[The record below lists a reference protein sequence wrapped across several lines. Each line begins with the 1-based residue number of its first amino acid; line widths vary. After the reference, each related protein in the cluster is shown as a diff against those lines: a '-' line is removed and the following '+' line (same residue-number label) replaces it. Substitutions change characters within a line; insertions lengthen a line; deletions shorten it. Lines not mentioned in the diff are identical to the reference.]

1 MEGVTQMRYILKD
14 ADRPLLEFSA
24 NMQSSEA
31 DLQIQKIY
39 EENRAFLPLDLTLT
53 NEGVERWLK
62 HRTIPK
68 NRAYVDALLS
78 KTGLSINR
86 PLGIIAVCKGL
97 SLNDCYWVDQADDQT
112 TFEKVNLYDNR
123 FSQVLASIAFTG
135 YGSSVRTS
143 LLTSPEFSTN
153 GMLPKCW
160 RRVRGKIYLYK
171 GGTSGFSNTGFEPY
185 SELYAYQV
193 ARTMGVNAIPYSL
206 TKDLKKTLC
215 SRCELFTSKEYSY
228 MPVGQLVKRGGMSAI
243 RAYYATLGQ
252 EFVDALDD
260 MIVFDAVIC
269 NTDRHYGNFGVLI
282 DNATNRIAKPAP
294 LFDHGNALFSL
305 GGPDL
310 WEDETAFR
318 TYADSLLPV
327 AYDSFFEEAATVMQ
341 PRHHRMLRK
350 LLDFRFD
357 RRATRYNLPAKRLA
371 MIEQEVRRRARWL
384 LQ

>member
-1 MEGVTQMRYILKD
+1 MRYILKD

-31 DLQIQKIY
+31 DLQIQKIH
-39 EENRAFLPLDLTLT
+39 EENRAFLPLNLALT

-112 TFEKVNLYDNR
+112 TFEKVNLYENR

-228 MPVGQLVKRGGMSAI
+228 MPVGQLVKRGGMPAI

-357 RRATRYNLPAKRLA
+357 RRATRYNLPANRLA
-371 MIEQEVRRRARWL
+371 MIEQ
-384 LQ
+384 

>member
-1 MEGVTQMRYILKD
+1 MRYILKD

-31 DLQIQKIY
+31 DLQIQKIH
-39 EENRAFLPLDLTLT
+39 EENRAFLPLNLTLT

-97 SLNDCYWVDQADDQT
+97 SLNDCYWVDQADDPT

-327 AYDSFFEEAATVMQ
+327 AYDRFFEEAATVMQ

-357 RRATRYNLPAKRLA
+357 RRATRYNLPANRLG
-371 MIEQEVRRRARWL
+371 MIEQEVRRRARGL
-384 LQ
+384 L

>member
-1 MEGVTQMRYILKD
+1 MRYILKD

-31 DLQIQKIY
+31 DLQIQKIH
-39 EENRAFLPLDLTLT
+39 EENRAFLPLNLTLT

-310 WEDETAFR
+310 WEDENAFR

-357 RRATRYNLPAKRLA
+357 RRATRYNLPANRLA

-384 LQ
+384 L

>member
-1 MEGVTQMRYILKD
+1 MRYILKD

-31 DLQIQKIY
+31 DLQIQKIH
-39 EENRAFLPLDLTLT
+39 EENRAFLPLNLTLT

-357 RRATRYNLPAKRLA
+357 RRATRYNLPANRLA

-384 LQ
+384 L

>member
-1 MEGVTQMRYILKD
+1 MRYILKD
-14 ADRPLLEFSA
+14 ADKPLLEFSA

-31 DLQIQKIY
+31 DLHIEKIY
-39 EENRAFLPLDLTLT
+39 EENKVFLPLNLTVT
-53 NEGVERWLK
+53 NEGLERWLR

-97 SLNDCYWVDQADDQT
+97 SLTDCYWVDLVDAPT
-112 TFEKVNLYDNR
+112 SFAKVNLYDNR
-123 FSQVLASIAFTG
+123 FSQVLAAIAFTG

-143 LLTSPEFSTN
+143 LLSSPEFSTN

-160 RRVRGKIYLYK
+160 RRIRGKIYLYK

-193 ARTMGVNAIPYSL
+193 ARTMGINAIPYTL

-215 SRCELFTSKEYSY
+215 SRCELFTSKAYSY
-228 MPVGQLVKRGGMSAI
+228 MPVGQLVKKGGMKAV
-243 RAYYATLGQ
+243 RDFYATLGPA
-252 EFVDALDD
+252 FADALAD

-282 DNATNRIAKPAP
+282 DNRTNTIAKPAP

-310 WEDETAFR
+310 WDDESAFH

-327 AYDSFFEEAATVMQ
+327 AYDDFFVEAAIVLQ
-341 PRHHRMLRK
+341 PRHHRMLRR

-357 RRATRYNLPAKRLA
+357 RRATRYNLPANRLT
-371 MIEQEVRRRARWL
+371 MIEKEIRRRAQHL
-384 LQ
+384 LQQNRQVK

>member
-1 MEGVTQMRYILKD
+1 MRYILKD

-31 DLQIQKIY
+31 DLQIQKIH
-39 EENRAFLPLDLTLT
+39 EENRAFLPLNLALT

-269 NTDRHYGNFGVLI
+269 NTDRHFGNFGVLI
-282 DNATNRIAKPAP
+282 DNRTNTIAKPAP

-310 WEDETAFR
+310 WEDENAFR

-357 RRATRYNLPAKRLA
+357 RRATRYNLPANRLA

>member
-1 MEGVTQMRYILKD
+1 MRYILKD

-31 DLQIQKIY
+31 DLQIQKIH
-39 EENRAFLPLDLTLT
+39 EENRAFLPLNLTLT

-97 SLNDCYWVDQADDQT
+97 SLNDCYWVDQADDPT

-327 AYDSFFEEAATVMQ
+327 EYDSFFEEAATVMQ

-357 RRATRYNLPAKRLA
+357 RRATRYNLPANRLG

-384 LQ
+384 L

>member
-1 MEGVTQMRYILKD
+1 MRYILKD

-31 DLQIQKIY
+31 DLQIQKIH
-39 EENRAFLPLDLTLT
+39 EENRAFLPLNLALT

-112 TFEKVNLYDNR
+112 TFEKVNLYENR

-357 RRATRYNLPAKRLA
+357 RRATRYNLPANRLA

>member
-1 MEGVTQMRYILKD
+1 MRYILKN

-39 EENRAFLPLDLTLT
+39 EENRAFLPLNLTLT

-143 LLTSPEFSTN
+143 LLP
-153 GMLPKCW
+153 
-160 RRVRGKIYLYK
+160 
-171 GGTSGFSNTGFEPY
+171 
-185 SELYAYQV
+185 
-193 ARTMGVNAIPYSL
+193 SL
-206 TKDLKKTLC
+206 DL
-215 SRCELFTSKEYSY
+215 
-228 MPVGQLVKRGGMSAI
+228 V
-243 RAYYATLGQ
+243 
-252 EFVDALDD
+252 
-260 MIVFDAVIC
+260 
-269 NTDRHYGNFGVLI
+269 
-282 DNATNRIAKPAP
+282 
-294 LFDHGNALFSL
+294 
-305 GGPDL
+305 
-310 WEDETAFR
+310 
-318 TYADSLLPV
+318 
-327 AYDSFFEEAATVMQ
+327 
-341 PRHHRMLRK
+341 
-350 LLDFRFD
+350 
-357 RRATRYNLPAKRLA
+357 
-371 MIEQEVRRRARWL
+371 
-384 LQ
+384 

>member
-1 MEGVTQMRYILKD
+1 MRYILKD

-357 RRATRYNLPAKRLA
+357 RRATRYNLPANRLG

-384 LQ
+384 L

>member
-1 MEGVTQMRYILKD
+1 MRYILKD

-31 DLQIQKIY
+31 DLQIQKIH
-39 EENRAFLPLDLTLT
+39 EENRAFLPLNLTLT
-53 NEGVERWLK
+53 NEGVERWLRQ
-62 HRTIPK
+62 RTIPK

-135 YGSSVRTS
+135 YGSSMRTS

-357 RRATRYNLPAKRLA
+357 RRATRYNLPANRLA

-384 LQ
+384 L

>member
-1 MEGVTQMRYILKD
+1 MRYILKD

-31 DLQIQKIY
+31 DLQIQKIH
-39 EENRAFLPLDLTLT
+39 EENRAFLPLNLALT

-112 TFEKVNLYDNR
+112 TFEKVNLYENR

-357 RRATRYNLPAKRLA
+357 RRATRYNLPANRLG

-384 LQ
+384 L

>member
-1 MEGVTQMRYILKD
+1 MRYILKD

-31 DLQIQKIY
+31 DLQIQKIH
-39 EENRAFLPLDLTLT
+39 EENRAFLPLNLALT

-135 YGSSVRTS
+135 YGSIVRTS
-143 LLTSPEFSTN
+143 SLTSPEFSTN

-193 ARTMGVNAIPYSL
+193 ARTMGVNAIPYTL

-228 MPVGQLVKRGGMSAI
+228 MPVGQLVKRGGMPAI

-357 RRATRYNLPAKRLA
+357 RRATRYNLPANRLA